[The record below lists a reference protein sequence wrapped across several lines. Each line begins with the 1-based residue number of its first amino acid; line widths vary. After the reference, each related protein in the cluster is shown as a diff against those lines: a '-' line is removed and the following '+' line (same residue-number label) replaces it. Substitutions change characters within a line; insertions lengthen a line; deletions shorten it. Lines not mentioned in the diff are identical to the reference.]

1 MVTRDRLRDRLDEPP
16 LLTFS
21 VGIFSRGR
29 ASGFA
34 KVDDRMMAYTAEPK
48 GPAASVM
55 CGVQQ
60 SLLHA
65 RSLPCHLNSP
75 LTGAKTIPR
84 LGNRR

>member
-21 VGIFSRGR
+21 VGIFS
-29 ASGFA
+29 

-55 CGVQQ
+55 CGVQR

-65 RSLPCHLNSP
+65 RSLPCHLHSP